1 MPFDL
6 TADSILAFLREHTL
20 VAPLVVFFLAMGETL
35 VIVSIFI
42 PSSIILFGL
51 GGLLAAG
58 GVPLWPSLI
67 GGALGASSGF
77 LLSYL
82 IGAAL
87 QNRIFRIWP
96 FRNYPDFID
105 RAVALAHRRG
115 AMGVAV
121 GHFFGPLRPF
131 VPVAAGIARMRPG
144 PFMAANIPGAFV
156 WTCVF
161 LAPGYL
167 IATSETFNR
176 AFSSAYAAF
185 GRLPAP

>member
-6 TADSILAFLREHTL
+6 TTESILAFLRDHAL
-20 VAPLVVFFLAMGETL
+20 FAPIVVFFLAMGETL
-35 VIVSIFI
+35 VIVSVFI

-58 GVPLWPSLI
+58 GVPLWPSLL
-67 GGALGASSGF
+67 GGALGASCGF

-82 IGAAL
+82 LGTAL

-96 FRNYPDFID
+96 FRNYPELID
-105 RAVALAHRRG
+105 RAVAMAHKRG
-115 AMGVAV
+115 AVGVMA

-144 PFMAANIPGAFV
+144 PFMAANIPGACA
-156 WTCVF
+156 WICVF
-161 LAPGYL
+161 LAPSYL
-167 IATSETFNR
+167 IATSETFSR

-185 GRLPAP
+185 GKMPVP